1 MTCPFS
7 AFTCHEQ
14 GASSLIYA
22 PQHQLLISAGKKGD
36 VCIFDVRQRVLRH
49 RFQAHE
55 SAIKCL
61 AIDPHE
67 EHFVTG
73 SADGDIRVSLIFIR
87 KMSLQIIS
95 LIIYI
100 CTKNKGMGFISSYII
115 VYVPRWACKE
125 QLLQAHRSR
134 CNPTASRCSRTSIFM
149 WCRWLNE
156 STSTTR
162 SWINRPNFVLN
173 SKQTMYNETHTK
185 NQSRPQHV
193 NAIRGRESIN
203 TGELTQTLT
212 YLNKTNKQT
221 KYTHS
226 HLKWYV
232 KKKERRHFKRMQST

>member
-1 MTCPFS
+1 MSCPFS

-87 KMSLQIIS
+87 KMSLQII
-95 LIIYI
+95 
-100 CTKNKGMGFISSYII
+100 
-115 VYVPRWACKE
+115 
-125 QLLQAHRSR
+125 
-134 CNPTASRCSRTSIFM
+134 
-149 WCRWLNE
+149 
-156 STSTTR
+156 
-162 SWINRPNFVLN
+162 
-173 SKQTMYNETHTK
+173 
-185 NQSRPQHV
+185 
-193 NAIRGRESIN
+193 
-203 TGELTQTLT
+203 
-212 YLNKTNKQT
+212 
-221 KYTHS
+221 
-226 HLKWYV
+226 
-232 KKKERRHFKRMQST
+232 

>member
-1 MTCPFS
+1 MFCLFS

-100 CTKNKGMGFISSYII
+100 FTKNKGMGFISAYII
-115 VYVPRWACKE
+115 VYVPR
-125 QLLQAHRSR
+125 
-134 CNPTASRCSRTSIFM
+134 
-149 WCRWLNE
+149 
-156 STSTTR
+156 
-162 SWINRPNFVLN
+162 
-173 SKQTMYNETHTK
+173 
-185 NQSRPQHV
+185 
-193 NAIRGRESIN
+193 
-203 TGELTQTLT
+203 
-212 YLNKTNKQT
+212 
-221 KYTHS
+221 
-226 HLKWYV
+226 
-232 KKKERRHFKRMQST
+232 